1 MESRETN
8 PAAVPQQVEL
18 RKELLEN
25 MLYLMRCGHI
35 MPVLEYVL
43 GWPKTVDQ
51 GLLRHFV
58 AQVRSPALL
67 VALPSLT
74 PHVSIGRVGVEHD

>member
-1 MESRETN
+1 MPLPHN
-8 PAAVPQQVEL
+8 QQVEL

-58 AQVRSPALL
+58 AL
-67 VALPSLT
+67 VN
-74 PHVSIGRVGVEHD
+74 